1 MCLVTK
7 GLFSYVNGKRYW
19 AKMMEERVLS
29 GSELKVTFLCQEV
42 GPLLKLYVLMSFH
55 IYLDI
60 DVEVNEML

>member
-1 MCLVTK
+1 
-7 GLFSYVNGKRYW
+7 
-19 AKMMEERVLS
+19 MEERVLS